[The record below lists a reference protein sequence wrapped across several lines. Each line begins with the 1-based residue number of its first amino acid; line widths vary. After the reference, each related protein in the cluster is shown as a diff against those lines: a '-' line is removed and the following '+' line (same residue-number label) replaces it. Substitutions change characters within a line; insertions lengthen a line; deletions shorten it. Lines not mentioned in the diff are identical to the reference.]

1 MLKKQYAKSKPVCK
15 VTFTLP
21 KEAASN
27 AQEVRLVGDFNN
39 WNVAEAAIMDAT
51 AKEYKTVLDLPTGRA
66 YEFRY
71 LIDQSRWEND
81 WAADGYVT
89 SPFLGTD
96 NSVVSLITEETGNG
110 APVVKE
116 VEAPAAGPKKTTK
129 KAATTQK
136 AAPAKPAVK
145 QAEVKAVKVEKDDLT
160 KIEGVG
166 PKIASLLAAE
176 KIITFADL
184 AKAKV
189 TTLKAILEAA
199 GSRYKMHDPATWSEQ
214 AKLAAAGEWKKLE
227 ALQAD
232 LKGGKR

>member
-39 WNVAEAAIMDAT
+39 WNVAEAALMEAT

-96 NSVVSLITEETGNG
+96 NSVVSLITEDTGNG

-129 KAATTQK
+129 KAATTPK
-136 AAPAKPAVK
+136 VAAKPAVK
-145 QAEVKAVKVEKDDLT
+145 QSVVKAAKDDLT
-160 KIEGVG
+160 KIEGIG